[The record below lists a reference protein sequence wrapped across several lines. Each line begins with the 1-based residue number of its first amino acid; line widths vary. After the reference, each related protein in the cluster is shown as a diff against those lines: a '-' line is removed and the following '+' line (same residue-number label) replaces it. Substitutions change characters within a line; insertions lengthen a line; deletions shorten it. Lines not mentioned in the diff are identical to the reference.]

1 MAIRHQLAV
10 YSPIPIGA
18 PMRGIAAALRLTKDP
33 RPALIDLLR
42 REFRA
47 SEVLL
52 VGSGTQ
58 ALHVAI
64 ENAVKPFA
72 GAERTVALPAFSC
85 FDVAS
90 AAIGANVSAALYD
103 LDSDTLGPDLESLE
117 RVLAAGARVA
127 VIAPLYG
134 MPVDWQ
140 SLEALAIRYGA
151 TLIEDSA
158 QGHGATWRGQP
169 LGALGEVS
177 TLSFGRG
184 KGWTGGRGGAL
195 LERWNGGTV
204 ERQSSFVRPFH
215 RSTVPPSV
223 RQEIDSVI
231 GLIAQW
237 TLGRPAVYG
246 IPHSIPALGLGETT
260 FHPPVQPTAMP
271 RAAAAAVFR
280 ATEPSR
286 REAECRRENA
296 RWFLERIPRSERTT
310 PIRPTDGSVPG
321 YLRLP
326 LLVAG
331 GMGGMQDASR
341 ALALGV
347 AQSYPQSLVELAP
360 RLTGP
365 ERTWQGADRLARD
378 LVTLPTHSRL
388 TAVERDEI
396 VRILRMPSTGRS

>member
-18 PMRGIAAALRLTKDP
+18 PMRGVAAALRLTKDP

-184 KGWTGGRGGAL
+184 KGWTGGRGGAV
-195 LERWNGGTV
+195 LERA
-204 ERQSSFVRPFH
+204 SSVS
-215 RSTVPPSV
+215 STVPPSV

-231 GLIAQW
+231 GLFAQW

-271 RAAAAAVFR
+271 RAAAAAVLR

-286 REAECRRENA
+286 REAEYRRENA

-310 PIRPTDGSVPG
+310 PIRPTDDSVPG

-331 GMGGMQDASR
+331 GIGGMEDASR

-347 AQSYPQSLVELAP
+347 AQSYPESLVELAP
-360 RLTGP
+360 RPTGP
-365 ERTWQGADRLARD
+365 ERAWPGADRLSRD

-396 VRILRMPSTGRS
+396 VRILQRPSTGRS